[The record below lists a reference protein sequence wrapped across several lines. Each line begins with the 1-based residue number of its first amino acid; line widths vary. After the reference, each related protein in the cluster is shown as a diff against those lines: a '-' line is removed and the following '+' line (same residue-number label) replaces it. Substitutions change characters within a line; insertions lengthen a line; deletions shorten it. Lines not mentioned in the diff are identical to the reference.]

1 MRSKEKLIELVET
14 KGGVAILFLVLL
26 AFILPFNQGVMT
38 NSGIV
43 IAQSLI
49 LLVFIFSLIQ
59 RGYKSNF
66 RINVNWLEIL
76 FLLAILWGIIGI
88 SYSVY
93 RYSSMIMVLDLVFL
107 ALLYFSLKIIE
118 LDHNIFKIIIYT
130 ILVTAFVSALCA
142 FVQYFILHVPRPSA
156 WFLDPNYLAALM
168 NIALAFLIA
177 LILFE
182 KFSLQKRLIVI
193 GFSIVL
199 FAALLFTKS
208 RGGFLSLL
216 VVLFLALFIRNK
228 KWLLIPAILLILIIV
243 IPNPL
248 RNHVV
253 DQWKGDI
260 YAYKRIEIWE
270 MSFRMIADRPL
281 QGFTPGN
288 YNLYAPAYNF
298 PVKEAIAHYGK
309 VPRQAHNSLL
319 QWSIEM
325 GAPGIILLLAGLVII
340 SIYAQKI
347 IKNRREFH
355 PLILGVVLAI
365 TTIFVQSLFSNN
377 LYNRAIMLYSG
388 IFIFFLQ
395 KHIFSSSQVS
405 TNSIFY
411 KQYVLKYQIKSSN
424 VFKLSIAFL
433 AAALFILV
441 IFIPF
446 FGQLQFEQS
455 KRYLMKSHISKEDAT
470 KGSKKLHLVI
480 KLVPVQAYYHK
491 HMADVYRD
499 FFSFSSNLD
508 AFYYAYNS
516 YTRAIKINPVEG
528 EFYIGRINL
537 YSLLLEKG
545 YQSQDA
551 FKMIEGDFKT
561 FIRLRPKNAFAYFD
575 FGKFYLRTNR
585 IELAKEMLIQ
595 AVELEP
601 NFIAA
606 HYYLMKTYNSIGDT
620 VQGKK
625 QRGIYNELCIKFQDY
640 PVGDNQYLKKLLN
653 IPNKV
658 N

>member
-1 MRSKEKLIELVET
+1 MRLKEKLIKSAMT
-14 KGGVAILFLVLL
+14 KEGITILFLMLL
-26 AFILPFNQGVMT
+26 TFILPFNQGAMT

-59 RGYKSNF
+59 RWHKSNF
-66 RINVNWLEIL
+66 KIDINWLEIL

-93 RYSSMIMVLDLVFL
+93 RYSSVIMVIDLVFL

-118 LDHNIFKIIIYT
+118 LDHNIFKIIIYA
-130 ILVTAFVSALCA
+130 ILATAFLSALWA
-142 FVQYFILHVPRPSA
+142 FAQYFILHVPRPSA
-156 WFLDPNYLAALM
+156 WFLNPNYLAVLM
-168 NIALAFLIA
+168 NIALSFLIA

-182 KFSLQKRLIVI
+182 KFSLQNRLIVI
-193 GFSIVL
+193 GFSIIL

-216 VVLFLALFIRNK
+216 VMLFLALFIRNK
-228 KWLLIPAILLILIIV
+228 KWLLIPAILLILIVV

-260 YAYKRIEIWE
+260 YAYKRIEIWG
-270 MSFRMIADRPL
+270 MSFRMIADKPL

-319 QWSIEM
+319 QWSVEM
-325 GAPGIILLLAGLVII
+325 GVPGIILLLAGLVII

-347 IKNRREFH
+347 IKNRKEFH
-355 PLILGVVLAI
+355 PLILGVVFAI
-365 TTIFVQSLFSNN
+365 TTVFVQSLFSNN
-377 LYNRAIMLYSG
+377 LYNRAIMLYCG
-388 IFIFFLQ
+388 ILIFFLQ
-395 KHIFSSSQVS
+395 KHTFSLSQLS

-411 KQYVLKYQIKSSN
+411 KQYVLKYQVKSGN

-433 AAALFILV
+433 AIAFFILV

-455 KRYLMKSHISKEDAT
+455 KNYLMKSHISKEDAT
-470 KGSKKLHLVI
+470 KGSKKLQLAI
-480 KLVPVQAYYHK
+480 KLVPIQAYYHK
-491 HMADVYRD
+491 YMADVYRD

-508 AFYYAYNS
+508 AFFYAYNS

-537 YSLLLEKG
+537 YSHLLEKG
-545 YQSQDA
+545 YQSQDV
-551 FKMIEGDFKT
+551 FKMIEDDFET
-561 FIRLRPKNAFAYFD
+561 FIRLRPKNAFAYYD

-585 IELAKEMLIQ
+585 IELAKDMLIR
-595 AVELEP
+595 AIELEP

-606 HYYLMKTYNSIGDT
+606 HYYLMKTYNRIGNT

-625 QRGIYNELCIKFQDY
+625 QLSFFNELCIKFQDY
-640 PVGDNQYLKKLLN
+640 SAGDNQYLKKLLH
-653 IPNKV
+653 IPNKI